1 MTRICKSCNFAKTN
15 FYQGHSSCVE
25 CVKSRQQKWYQN
37 NKSRNYTNA
46 RKSKLSD
53 SVRAHN
59 YDAKYR
65 SKPNNKERQR
75 LHNANRRARERNA
88 QGEFTAKDICELMEK
103 QNGCCNHCGHN
114 IRHKYHIDHIVPLVN
129 GVAISQRICSCFAQH
144 ATHAKAAGHLRC
156 QLLLAPFAPAPVA
169 DRPLPPRTRVAA
181 QSFAANEAL
190 HGGKDAW

>member
-37 NKSRNYTNA
+37 NKSRNYANA

-114 IRHKYHIDHIVPLVN
+114 IRHKYHIDHIVPLIN
-129 GVAISQRICSCFAQH
+129 GGSNFP
-144 ATHAKAAGHLRC
+144 TNL
-156 QLLLAPFAPAPVA
+156 QLLCPTCNTLKGSRPP
-169 DRPLPPRTRVAA
+169 PLPITAGPLCTCP
-181 QSFAANEAL
+181 
-190 HGGKDAW
+190 GC